1 MEANNN
7 KSFIDKHPNATSIV
21 SVIIWLAVIALM
33 AFFTSCKGTQN
44 YVEIVK
50 TDTLHV
56 YHTDTL
62 RIVHNDTIYSVI
74 TQTIHDS
81 IVRETIVK
89 EVVNELGEIIHTE
102 KETNNSVFHN
112 SDTNSSLIQHTVDS
126 ILQAKMDSIYNAS
139 HEDKPVVV
147 ERQKSWWEK
156 FTDSIKKPFIWIGI
170 IVVIAAIIYLILK
183 FVKPKLF
190 P

>member
-1 MEANNN
+1 M
-7 KSFIDKHPNATSIV
+7 KQSFIDKHPNVTSIV
-21 SVIIWLAVIALM
+21 SVIVWFVVIALM

-62 RIVHNDTIYSVI
+62 KVVHNDTIYSVI
-74 TQTIHDS
+74 TQTVHDS

-139 HEDKPVVV
+139 HKDKPVVV

-156 FTDSIKKPFIWIGI
+156 FTDAVRNHFAWIGFI
-170 IVVIAAIIYLILK
+170 ILIGGIIWFAWK
-183 FVKPKLF
+183 TK
-190 P
+190 